1 MLHSRKLSAD
11 STEKPISNPVVR
23 MRHNS
28 DTSARLPAMERTAT
42 FDLAVRLAESRAD
55 QLRSRAN
62 GEPDTSL
69 KLLTEALS
77 ALDHAHA
84 ELAAA
89 RDELH
94 ERADELLAT
103 RIERELEWAR
113 YRDLFEA
120 APIPYM
126 ETDTLGVV
134 IEGNHRCC
142 EFLNVLPAQLV
153 GKPLAV
159 FIAQS
164 DRLLFRRTLHA
175 LSVGSRYES
184 ITVQLQPRGSSASFP
199 TRAEISTVGA
209 LPGQAR
215 AIRCMF
221 IASREVDAAM
231 PHCPDVTPATLVS
244 GRPAPMPRVTC
255 PQESG
260 RSRRGAT
267 DAMRG
272 RWRAKK

>member
-1 MLHSRKLSAD
+1 MD
-11 STEKPISNPVVR
+11 
-23 MRHNS
+23 
-28 DTSARLPAMERTAT
+28 RTAT

-120 APIPYM
+120 APIPYVEM
-126 ETDTLGVV
+126 DTLGVV

-142 EFLNVLPAQLV
+142 EFFNVLPAQLV

-175 LSVGSRYES
+175 LSIGSCLES
-184 ITVQLQPRGSSASFP
+184 VTLQLQPRGSPVSFS

-221 IASREVDAAM
+221 IASREEVDSGKPSSPDAAVVAGV
-231 PHCPDVTPATLVS
+231 PELA
-244 GRPAPMPRVTC
+244 PRVTC
-255 PQESG
+255 TQDSG
-260 RSRRGAT
+260 RTRRGAS

-272 RWRAKK
+272 RWRTKK